1 MFKKLSL
8 FVSMAV
14 TFLFL
19 TSFALSAQGLP
30 TRKIVVFSDSVV
42 NEAAQQSLVE
52 RVGGVVLKPLP
63 LINGLSVVLPNRAS
77 ERALESRVGVKRVED
92 DVQVSVSTPPP
103 WAKQGK
109 EPKTQPPQALEW
121 NVDRLDAEL
130 AWPTSRGTGVKV
142 AILDTGID
150 KDHPD
155 LVSNIKGGVNF
166 VPKRG
171 WKVNPGG
178 WDDDNG
184 HGTHVAGLVAAV
196 DNEIGVVGVAPEA
209 HLYAVK
215 VLDRNGNGYVSD
227 VIAGLQWAVDS
238 GMEVINLSLGTN
250 TDIQSLHEAVDAA
263 SAASV
268 ILVAAAG
275 NDGDTDPD
283 SDVDYPAAYSSVI
296 AVAATD
302 SNDVRAYWSSDG
314 PEVELAAP
322 GVEVRSAWRG
332 GGYQVLSGTSM
343 ATPHVSGVAALLLA
357 LSTPPVQ
364 VRETLKKTADDLG
377 PLGFDNYYGYGLVD
391 AEESVT
397 GFQSSP

>member
-250 TDIQSLHEAVDAA
+250 TDVQSLHEAVDAV

-275 NDGDTDPD
+275 NDGDADPD

-397 GFQSSP
+397 GFQSFP